1 MVWRNYTGSDTARPK
16 NWLKLYLAIRPP
28 LDRPATAAKYRFA
41 MPELPEVE
49 TTRRGVAPHI
59 AGRTVR
65 DVIVRERRL
74 RWQVPRRLRAEL
86 RGTILAVPRR
96 RGKYLLFPAD
106 SGTAIIHL
114 GMSGSLRMVAHATPL
129 TKHDHIDIVLDG
141 PYRMRY
147 NDPRRFGA
155 LLWTRA
161 DPLRHPRL
169 AGLGPEPFD
178 AAFCGAYLHRL
189 AHGRRSAVKQ
199 FIMDASVVV
208 GVGNIYANEALYRAG
223 IDPRRAAGRISAARM
238 SSLAGAATEVLS
250 EAIEAGGTTLR
261 NFVGGDGEPGYFQ
274 FDLDVYGKE
283 GQPCPGC
290 GTAIRRCWIGQR
302 ATFFCSACQR

>member
-1 MVWRNYTGSDTARPK
+1 
-16 NWLKLYLAIRPP
+16 
-28 LDRPATAAKYRFA
+28 

-59 AGRTVR
+59 SGRTVR
-65 DVIVRERRL
+65 DVVVRERRL
-74 RWQVPRRLRAEL
+74 RWEVPRRLPAEL
-86 RGTILAVPRR
+86 RGTVLAAPQR
-96 RGKYLLFPAD
+96 RGKYLLFPAEN
-106 SGTAIIHL
+106 GTAIMHL
-114 GMSGSLRMVAHATPL
+114 GMSGSLRMVIHDTPPA
-129 TKHDHIDIVLDG
+129 KHDHIDIVLDG

-169 AGLGPEPFD
+169 ARLGPEPFD
-178 AAFCGAYLHRL
+178 PVFCGDYLRRL
-189 AHGRRSAVKQ
+189 AHRRKTSIKQ

-223 IDPRRAAGRISAARM
+223 INPARGAGRVGAERM
-238 SSLAGAATEVLS
+238 SRLARAATEVLG

-274 FDLDVYGKE
+274 FDLDVYGRE
-283 GQPCPGC
+283 GQPCSGC
-290 GTAIRRCWIGQR
+290 GTAIRRRWLGQR
-302 ATFFCSACQR
+302 ATFFCPACQR